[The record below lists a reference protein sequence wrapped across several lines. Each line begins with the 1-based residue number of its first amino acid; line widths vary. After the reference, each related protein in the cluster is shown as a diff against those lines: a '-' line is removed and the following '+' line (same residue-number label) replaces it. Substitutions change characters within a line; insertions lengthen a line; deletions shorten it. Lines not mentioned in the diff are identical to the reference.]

1 MVPYRVIGQPTPTD
15 VVGKATGATRYTGD
29 LWLPGMLWGAVLRS
43 PFSHARILRIDTS
56 KAERLPGVHGV
67 MTGADVRGIRYG
79 RRYKDVPVLAQDVVR
94 YIGER
99 VAAVAAEDAATADA
113 AAALIDVEYEEL
125 PAIFDP
131 IEAMREGA
139 LLLHP
144 DVNSYDGLP
153 EQLDP
158 PSNAYARDVTTKGDV
173 EAGFAASDVVVE
185 NEFTVAR
192 THQAYM
198 EPHACLAWADG
209 EGKLQVWSATKAPH
223 GLKQTLAAALGREE
237 DSIRVNPVAIGGDF
251 GGKGAALDEP
261 LCCFLALRTGRP
273 VRMVMGYTD
282 ELTAA
287 APRHAG
293 VLRLKTGVKRDGTLL
308 AHRIQVIFDGGAYGG
323 LRPGA
328 NLAGAGHS
336 AGLYRI
342 PDVHIEVMRVY
353 TNNLPGGQM
362 RAPGAPQ
369 GFFAAESHID
379 CVARAIGMDPVEFRL
394 KNLITEG
401 DETTEGDRYRGVRA
415 RETLE
420 AAVERAGYGAPKA
433 PGVGR
438 GVAMGFRAPGGGE
451 SAISVSMNP
460 DGSVVVGTSVFEQ
473 GTGTYTTL
481 RQCVAE
487 ELSMSPGGITM
498 DILDT
503 DAMPFDSGIGG
514 SRGTHIATGSAFQ
527 AGREA
532 REEMLDL
539 ASDILEWPREELSL
553 EGPNVVRKETGDR
566 HPWARVLTRAGR
578 AVRAEAVHKTTG
590 RSPVTAF
597 TAQVAEVSVDVETG
611 EVKLLRFTTAHDV
624 GTVLNPIGHQGQ
636 INGAVVQGIGYGL
649 MEEVKVEDG
658 RVTTTSFADFKI
670 PTIEDLPGEFNTV
683 LLEPAEGVGPYSI
696 KGIGEN
702 PNPPVAPAIAN
713 AVEDA
718 VGVRVRS
725 LPITAEKVYR
735 ALASARHR
743 PVG

>member
-1 MVPYRVIGQPTPTD
+1 MVSYRVIGQPTPTD
-15 VVGKATGATRYTGD
+15 VEGKATGATRYTPD
-29 LWLPGMLWGAVLRS
+29 VRLPGMLWGEVLRS
-43 PFSHARILRIDTS
+43 PFSHARILRIDVS
-56 KAERLPGVHGV
+56 KAARLPGVHAV
-67 MTGADVRGIRYG
+67 LTGADVRGILYG

-99 VAAVAAEDAATADA
+99 VAAVAAEDAETAAA

-125 PAIFDP
+125 PAVFDP
-131 IEAMREGA
+131 LAAMRDDA
-139 LLLHP
+139 PLLHP
-144 DVNSYDGLP
+144 DVNSYVGLP
-153 EQLDP
+153 ERVDP
-158 PSNAYARDVTTKGDV
+158 PSNAYVRDVTKKGDV
-173 EAGFAASDVVVE
+173 DAGFAASDVVVE

-198 EPHACLAWADG
+198 EPHACVAWADSA
-209 EGKLQVWSATKAPH
+209 GKLQVWSASKAPH
-223 GLKQTLAAALGREE
+223 GLKETLAEALGRDES
-237 DSIRVNPVAIGGDF
+237 SIRVNPVAIGGDF
-251 GGKGAALDEP
+251 GGKGAPLDEP
-261 LCCFLALRTGRP
+261 LCCFLALRAGRP

-282 ELTAA
+282 ELTAG

-293 VLRLKTGVKRDGTLL
+293 VLRLKTGVKRDGTLV
-308 AHRIQVIFDGGAYGG
+308 AHQMQVIFDGGAYGG

-328 NLAGAGHS
+328 IMAGAGHS
-336 AGLYRI
+336 AGFYRI
-342 PDVHIEVMRVY
+342 PNAHIETIRVY

-362 RAPGAPQ
+362 RAPGSPQ

-379 CVARAIGMDPVEFRL
+379 CVARAIGMDPLEFRL

-401 DETTEGDRYRGVRA
+401 EETIEGNRYRGVRA

-420 AAVERAGYGAPKA
+420 AAVERAGYAAPKA

-438 GVAMGFRAPGGGE
+438 GIAMGFRSPGGGE
-451 SAISVSMNP
+451 SAIAVSMNA
-460 DGSVVVGTSVFEQ
+460 DGTVVISTSVFEQ

-487 ELSMSPGGITM
+487 ELSMSPGGITV

-503 DAMPFDSGIGG
+503 DGMPFDSGIGG
-514 SRGTHIATGSAFQ
+514 SRGTRIGSGSAFQ
-527 AGREA
+527 AGRQA
-532 REEMLDL
+532 REEMLGL
-539 ASDILEWPREELSL
+539 ASDVLEWPREQLSL
-553 EGPNVVRKETGDR
+553 DGPDVVRGDTGDR
-566 HPWARVLTRAGR
+566 RPWAGVLARAGR
-578 AVRAEAVHKTTG
+578 GVRAEAVNKDAG
-590 RSPVTAF
+590 PAPVTAF
-597 TAQVAEVSVDVETG
+597 TAQVAEVSVDAETG
-611 EVKLLRFTTAHDV
+611 AVKLLRFTTAHDV

-670 PTIEDLPGEFNTV
+670 PTFEDLPGEFHTV
-683 LLEPAEGVGPYSI
+683 LLEPAEGMGPYGI

-725 LPITAEKVYR
+725 LPITAEKVYQ
-735 ALASARHR
+735 ALH
-743 PVG
+743 G

>member
-1 MVPYRVIGQPTPTD
+1 MVSYRVIGKPTPTD
-15 VVGKATGATRYTGD
+15 VDGKATGATQFTADVR
-29 LWLPGMLWGAVLRS
+29 LPGMLWGEVLRS

-56 KAERLPGVHGV
+56 KAARLPGVHAV
-67 MTGADVRGIRYG
+67 LTGDDVRGIRYG

-99 VAAVAAEDAATADA
+99 VAAVAAEDAATATA
-113 AAALIDVEYEEL
+113 AAALIEVDYEEL
-125 PAIFDP
+125 PAVFDP
-131 IEAMREGA
+131 LEAMRDDA
-139 LLLHP
+139 PLLHP
-144 DVNSYDGLP
+144 DVNSYEGLP
-153 EQLDP
+153 EPVDP
-158 PSNAYARDVTTKGDV
+158 PSNAYVRDVTTKGDV
-173 EAGFAASDVVVE
+173 DAGFAASDIVVE
-185 NEFTVAR
+185 NEFTVSR

-198 EPHACLAWADG
+198 EPHACIAWEDG
-209 EGKLQVWSATKAPH
+209 AGKLQVWSATKAPH
-223 GLKQTLAAALGREE
+223 GLKQTLAAALGR
-237 DSIRVNPVAIGGDF
+237 DPDTICVNPVAIGGDF

-261 LCCFLALRTGRP
+261 LCCFLALRAGRP
-273 VRMVMGYTD
+273 VKMVMAYTD

-293 VLRLKTGVKRDGTLL
+293 VLRLKTGVKRDGTLI
-308 AHRIQVIFDGGAYGG
+308 AHQTQVIFDGGAYGG

-336 AGLYRI
+336 AGFYRI
-342 PDVHIEVMRVY
+342 PNAHIETMRVY

-362 RAPGAPQ
+362 RAPGSPQ
-369 GFFAAESHID
+369 GFFAAESHMD
-379 CVARAIGMDPVEFRL
+379 CVARAIGMDPLEFRL
-394 KNLITEG
+394 KNLITDGE
-401 DETTEGDRYRGVRA
+401 ETIEGDRYRGIRA
-415 RETLE
+415 LETLQ
-420 AAVERAGYGAPKA
+420 AAVAEAGYAEPKA

-438 GVAMGFRAPGGGE
+438 GIAMGFRSPGGGE
-451 SAISVSMNP
+451 SAIAVSMHA
-460 DGSVVVGTSVFEQ
+460 DGRVVVGTSVFEQ

-487 ELSMSPGGITM
+487 ELSMSPAGITM
-498 DILDT
+498 DVLDT

-514 SRGTHIATGSAFQ
+514 SRGTNIGAGSAFQ
-527 AGREA
+527 AGGEA
-532 REEMLDL
+532 REEMLGL
-539 ASDILEWPREELSL
+539 AADVLEWPREQLSL
-553 EGPNVVRKETGDR
+553 DGPDVVRGDTGDR
-566 HPWARVLTRAGR
+566 RPWTAVLVRAGHG
-578 AVRAEAVHKTTG
+578 VRVEAVHKTEG

-597 TAQVAEVSVDVETG
+597 TAQVAEVSVDPETG
-611 EVKLLRFTTAHDV
+611 AVKLLRFTTAHDV

-649 MEEVKVEDG
+649 MEEVTVENG

-670 PTIEDLPGEFNTV
+670 PTIEDLPGELRTV

-735 ALASARHR
+735 ALH
-743 PVG
+743 G